1 MANHQ
6 SGKAQNHVCAVIW
19 IQICFHTQSYD
30 FMLFAVESVMLPTS
44 QTAWALQVLE
54 CELVPAEYSKTASV
68 RVCVVAAVRSC
79 GRESR
84 QLQSTRSNT
93 RGEVSHPRVSYPAFF
108 YISGLRRNGIS
119 QGVTNWR
126 DLRTRCAVEESQH
139 FVPPSPPLL
148 SPDVLLSTAR
158 VMVQYLANAGQG
170 AVLDDGAT
178 IHGGDF
184 VSSKPEQAKGR
195 WVWGNGRDRWK
206 YLRSINI

>member
-30 FMLFAVESVMLPTS
+30 LMLFAVESVMLPTS
-44 QTAWALQVLE
+44 QTAWALQVLECELVPAEYSNTARVWTKLQE

-93 RGEVSHPRVSYPAFF
+93 RGEVSHPRVSYPVF
-108 YISGLRRNGIS
+108 YISDLRRNGIS
-119 QGVTNWR
+119 QEVTNWT
-126 DLRTRCAVEESQH
+126 DPGNRCAVEESQH
-139 FVPPSPPLL
+139 FVPLQSPSTTSISRCAPL
-148 SPDVLLSTAR
+148 R
-158 VMVQYLANAGQG
+158 C
-170 AVLDDGAT
+170 
-178 IHGGDF
+178 
-184 VSSKPEQAKGR
+184 
-195 WVWGNGRDRWK
+195 
-206 YLRSINI
+206 